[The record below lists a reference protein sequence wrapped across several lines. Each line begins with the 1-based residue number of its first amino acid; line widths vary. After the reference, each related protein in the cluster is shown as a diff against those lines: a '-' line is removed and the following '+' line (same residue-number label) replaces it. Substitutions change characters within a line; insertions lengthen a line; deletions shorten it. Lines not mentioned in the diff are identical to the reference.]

1 MSFANFDALFLARL
15 QFAFTIGLAS
25 CLFVLDTLWLYT
37 RRRVYE
43 DLFGFWKTIFA
54 VVFAMNE
61 AGQFGLGISFHP
73 YIVPTSFTI
82 AEAAAPPESL
92 AFLLVG
98 AAVLVPVIL
107 AYTAYSY
114 RVFRGKVRPEEGYH

>member
-1 MSFANFDALFLARL
+1 MSFADFDALFLARL

-25 CLFVLDTLWLYT
+25 CLFVLDALWLYT
-37 RRRVYE
+37 RRRVYA
-43 DLFGFWKTIFA
+43 DLFDFWKTIFA

-61 AGQFGLGISFHP
+61 AGQFGTGISFHP
-73 YIVPTSFTI
+73 SIVPTSLTI

-107 AYTAYSY
+107 AYTACSY
-114 RVFRGKVRPEEGYH
+114 RVFRGKVRLEEGYH